1 MISVDKR
8 IGAEEVALLKGLIG
22 KELREVEAAIAA
34 PPNVAWNTVRLHA
47 DACSLDINC
56 FLNNVAI
63 NDEGD
68 ADEFG
73 VISVISATNDNL
85 KVKTISSVTEKLT
98 INKQVTEIEVFETK
112 IISKYG
118 KVPFCEKQF
127 TKAIVFYFKD
137 ECMVIDKLAW
147 FDEMLRVIFGSRPEK
162 LLYDES
168 LDWESDIEEDDVTF
182 EYSLKKIAL

>member
-8 IGAEEVALLKGLIG
+8 IGAEEVVLLKGLIG

-47 DACSLDINC
+47 DAYFLDINC
-56 FLNNVAI
+56 FLDNVAI

-85 KVKTISSVTEKLT
+85 KVKTISSDTEELI
-98 INKQVTEIEVFETK
+98 INKQVTRIEVFETK

-127 TKAIVFYFKD
+127 TKAIVFYFED

-147 FDEMLRVIFGSRPEK
+147 FDEMLRVSFGSSPEK

-168 LDWESDIEEDDVTF
+168 LDWESDIEEDGVAF
-182 EYSLKKIAL
+182 EYSLKKSAL